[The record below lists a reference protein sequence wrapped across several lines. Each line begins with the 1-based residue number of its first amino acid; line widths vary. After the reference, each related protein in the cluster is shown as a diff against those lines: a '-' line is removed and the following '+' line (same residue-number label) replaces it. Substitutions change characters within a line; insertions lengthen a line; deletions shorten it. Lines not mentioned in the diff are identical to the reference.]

1 MAKRGVPKKI
11 KTPEILW
18 ELFEQYVKH
27 EAEHPMYKVEY
38 VGKEG
43 RVERTPLE
51 TPITFMGFE
60 CWLWDNDY
68 INNLSDY
75 QKNKDDRYTE
85 FAPIITRITQNC
97 FVHNFKGASVGLFN
111 ANIIARKLGLKD
123 TQEVQQTVHTI
134 NLAG

>member
-1 MAKRGVPKKI
+1 MGRPKNI

-18 ELFEQYVKH
+18 KLFEDYVKH
-27 EAEHPMYKVEY
+27 EAENPMHKVEY

-60 CWLWDNDY
+60 CWLWDNQY
-68 INNLSDY
+68 INDLGDY
-75 QKNKDDRYTE
+75 QKNTDGRYTE
-85 FAPIITRITQNC
+85 YAPIITRITQNC
-97 FVHNFKGASVGLFN
+97 YVHNFKGASVGIFN
-111 ANIIARKLGLKD
+111 ANIIARKLGLTEK
-123 TQEVQQTVHTI
+123 QEVTQTTHTI

>member
-1 MAKRGVPKKI
+1 MGRPKNI

-18 ELFEQYVKH
+18 KLFEDYVKH
-27 EAEHPMYKVEY
+27 EAENPMHKVEY

-60 CWLWDNDY
+60 CWLWDNQY
-68 INNLSDY
+68 INDLGDY
-75 QKNKDDRYTE
+75 QKNTDGRYTE
-85 FAPIITRITQNC
+85 YAPIITRITQNC
-97 FVHNFKGASVGLFN
+97 YVHNFKGASVGIFN
-111 ANIIARKLGLKD
+111 ANIIARKLGLTEK
-123 TQEVQQTVHTI
+123 QEVSQTTHTI

>member
-1 MAKRGVPKKI
+1 MGRPKNI

-18 ELFEQYVKH
+18 KLFEDYVKH
-27 EAEHPMYKVEY
+27 EADNPMHKVEY

-60 CWLWDNDY
+60 CWLWDNQY
-68 INNLSDY
+68 INDLGDY
-75 QKNKDDRYTE
+75 QKNTDGRYSEYT
-85 FAPIITRITQNC
+85 PIITRITQNC
-97 FVHNFKGASVGLFN
+97 YVHNFKGASVGIFN
-111 ANIIARKLGLKD
+111 ANIIARKLGLTEK
-123 TQEVQQTVHTI
+123 QEVTQTTHTI

>member
-18 ELFEQYVKH
+18 DLFEQYVQH
-27 EAEHPMYKVEY
+27 EVNNPMYKVEY

-51 TPITFMGFE
+51 TPITFLGFE
-60 CWLWDNDY
+60 CWLMDNAY
-68 INNLSDY
+68 INDLGDY
-75 QKNKDDRYTE
+75 SANIDGRYGE
-85 FAPIITRITQNC
+85 FTTILTRIRNC
-97 FVHNFKGASVGLFN
+97 CYVHNFKGASVGIFN
-111 ANIIARKLGLKD
+111 ANIIARKLGLTEK
-123 TQEVQQTVHTI
+123 QEVSQTTHTI

>member
-1 MAKRGVPKKI
+1 MGRPKNI

-18 ELFEQYVKH
+18 KLFEDYVKH
-27 EAEHPMYKVEY
+27 EAENPMHKVEY

-60 CWLWDNDY
+60 CWLWDNQY
-68 INNLSDY
+68 INDLGDY
-75 QKNKDDRYTE
+75 QKNTDGRYSEYT
-85 FAPIITRITQNC
+85 PIITRITQNC
-97 FVHNFKGASVGLFN
+97 YVHNFKGASVGIFN
-111 ANIIARKLGLKD
+111 ANIIARKLGLTEK
-123 TQEVQQTVHTI
+123 QEVAQTVHTI